1 MATCIPPILERTGAA
16 TSNRPRGCDGR
27 RYRDEDP
34 QRLKADGTLQI
45 ARLGI
50 LRSAN
55 GLWVAARLPWE
66 LDNRALLRGWAHGL
80 HVASETTRRVAN
92 IKANRGLNIRRRTFA
107 QGHNQGNDVQPLQL
121 SGAEAG
127 CTSGRR
133 ASRNRSLPRGLDYEP
148 SSNSGPFDGGGLDHG
163 SPLVLRTNPRLHK
176 RRRENGPVAAI
187 ASGTCNLRS
196 SDNDRTQRTVRP
208 TDVCV
213 GDVAPVDRGA
223 F

>member
-66 LDNRALLRGWAHGL
+66 LDNRALLRGWAQRL
-80 HVASETTRRVAN
+80 PRTSETTRRVAN
-92 IKANRGLNIRRRTFA
+92 IKANRRLNIRRRTFA

-148 SSNSGPFDGGGLDHG
+148 SSNSWALRWRRLGPWFPF
-163 SPLVLRTNPRLHK
+163 SPANKSATPQASPRERACRRNCVRNLQSPVK
-176 RRRENGPVAAI
+176 R
-187 ASGTCNLRS
+187 
-196 SDNDRTQRTVRP
+196 
-208 TDVCV
+208 
-213 GDVAPVDRGA
+213 
-223 F
+223 